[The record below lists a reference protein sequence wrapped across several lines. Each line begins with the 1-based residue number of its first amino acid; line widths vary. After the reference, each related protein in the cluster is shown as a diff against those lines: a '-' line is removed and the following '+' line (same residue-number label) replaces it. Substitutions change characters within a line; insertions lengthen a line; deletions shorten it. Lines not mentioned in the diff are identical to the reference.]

1 MASGSNVYKPKLTG
15 ILIAAILLVMVV
27 IVILISTVLIL
38 SRVGGGSTTTAPTPV
53 WTPAATTTSG
63 SAPTT
68 ESPATTTSDIPDPT
82 APNPTEPAVVPSDT
96 LSISKSA
103 IYSGNLVQI
112 DESHFYQ
119 REGLIA
125 YKQLN
130 AITASALGFGA
141 LSSSSSDYTLSKGNL
156 YLTYD
161 ALAAFE
167 AMTADLAKELGNA
180 LQVRNAYYYDANV
193 TVSNFKENLESVEH
207 STALYVD
214 LQAYENGKVFPLDHP
229 TYSATY
235 RTWLTENCWKYG
247 YIHIRDTAKYST
259 FRYVGK
265 APAAAMEKNNWDLS
279 EFLQKAVAY
288 NFENPLKVN
297 DGDGHEWWLYYVLA
311 DADTVYI
318 PVLGDE
324 SAYTIS
330 GDGSTGFV
338 VAINS
343 SVFA

>member
-15 ILIAAILLVMVV
+15 VLIAAILLVMVV
-27 IVILISTVLIL
+27 IVILISTILIL
-38 SRVGGGSTTTAPTPV
+38 SKVGGSSTTTAPTPV
-53 WTPAATTTSG
+53 RTPATTTTV

-68 ESPATTTSDIPDPT
+68 ESPALTTSILPDPT
-82 APNPTEPAVVPSDT
+82 TPENPPVVPSDT
-96 LSISKSA
+96 FLISKSE
-103 IYSGNLVQI
+103 IGSGNLVQI
-112 DESHFYQ
+112 DDSHYYQ

-125 YKQLN
+125 YKELN
-130 AITASALGFGA
+130 TITASALGFGA
-141 LSSSSSDYTLSKGNL
+141 LSSSSSDYSLSKGNL

-161 ALAAFE
+161 ALTAFE
-167 AMTADLAKELGNA
+167 AMAADLAEEIGSA
-180 LQVRNAYYYDANV
+180 LQVRNAYYYDASV
-193 TVSNFKENLESVEH
+193 TASNFKENLESVEH
-207 STALYVD
+207 STALYLD
-214 LQAYENGKVFPLDHP
+214 LQAFENSKVYPLDHP
-229 TYSATY
+229 TYKATY
-235 RTWLTENCWKYG
+235 HAWLTQNCWKYG
-247 YIHIRDTAKYST
+247 YIHVRDTEKYST

-265 APAAAMEKNNWDLS
+265 APAAAMEKNNWNLA
-279 EFLQKAVAY
+279 EFLQKMVAY

-311 DADTVYI
+311 DADEVQI
-318 PVLGDE
+318 PVLGDK